1 MKHLFVG
8 LFALLVVC
16 IQVKANP
23 SEMDLSSVD
32 KLALNVPSFAAE
44 SMESLVAFGQ
54 ANTKNDLERAR
65 FFFIWIAQNIK
76 YDSSEYA
83 SKKRMTTKQEPIT
96 VFNARKALCR
106 GYADL
111 LTVMCQKARI
121 SARTVTGY
129 CRNTEG
135 GAVDSLEFHAWNILK
150 ISDKWHLFDVTWAS
164 NHLDKSISIDTRLE
178 QYFLQ
183 PANSFIKRHLPFDPV
198 CQLTD
203 SIVSR
208 NAFFFD
214 TTNPVLREKS
224 YFGDVDSILNQEV
237 YLDWIELNIRSYDRA
252 LTFMPEEK
260 RLYDVLSYFK
270 SEKAH
275 LNFNQA
281 MKLLE
286 TFNALDEKTITNW
299 SYNDLLNK
307 IEEASTAQT
316 FLNNALNLYESM
328 TFIVENEDAGLK
340 KRNMLIISKNIE
352 ATNKLITFLQS
363 IEKEMRHIPIARK

>member
-23 SEMDLSSVD
+23 TETDLSSVD
-32 KLALNVPSFAAE
+32 RLALNVPSFASE

-54 ANTKNDLERAR
+54 ANTKNDLEKAR

-76 YDSSEYA
+76 YDSVEYA
-83 SKKRMTTKQEPIT
+83 SKKRITDKQKPDT
-96 VFNARKALCR
+96 VFTTHRALCR

-111 LTVMCQKARI
+111 LTLMCQKAGL

-135 GAVDSLEFHAWNILK
+135 GTVDSLEFHAWNILK
-150 ISDKWHLFDVTWAS
+150 IKDKWHLFDVTWAS
-164 NHLDKSISIDTRLE
+164 NELDKSISIDTRLE

-183 PANSFIKRHLPFDPV
+183 QPTSFIKRHLPFDPV
-198 CQLTD
+198 CQLSD

-214 TTNPVLREKS
+214 TTDSVLLEKS
-224 YFGDVDSILNQEV
+224 YFGNGDSILNQELH
-237 YLDWIELNIRSYDRA
+237 LDWIELNIRSYDRA

-275 LNFNQA
+275 LYFNQA
-281 MKLLE
+281 MKLLDV
-286 TFNALDEKTITNW
+286 FNNLDEKTLTNW
-299 SYNDLLNK
+299 SYNDLSNK

-352 ATNKLITFLQS
+352 ATNNLIAFLQS
-363 IEKEMRHIPIARK
+363 IEKEMRRIPIARK